1 LSLQSQ
7 YNSLQEILNQ
17 IENGSE
23 ILLIQ
28 VPGNG
33 EPRITQTNL
42 HICACQLD
50 ELISLNEHSFTEKIS
65 SKDHILF
72 TRLEKGSAL
81 LDRITQDILEK
92 CLGRA
97 GAALVEQRIPEKTSP
112 LRYGKVIDVLKESM
126 GSSAEFI
133 KRAISKSL
141 YRELRSNPGALK
153 DEQP

>member
-1 LSLQSQ
+1 MSLQSQ
-7 YNSLQEILNQ
+7 DKGLQEILNQ

-33 EPRITQTNL
+33 EPRLTQKNL
-42 HICACQLD
+42 HIYACQLG
-50 ELISLNEHSFTEKIS
+50 ELISLDEHSFTEKIS

-81 LDRITQDILEK
+81 LERITQDILEE
-92 CLGRA
+92 CLGRT
-97 GAALVEQRIPEKTSP
+97 GAALVDQRISGKTSP
-112 LRYGKVIDVLKESM
+112 LRYGKVSDALQESM
-126 GSSAEFI
+126 GSSAELI
-133 KRAISKSL
+133 KRVISKSL
-141 YRELRSNPGALK
+141 YRELRSNLGALK

>member
-7 YNSLQEILNQ
+7 DNSLAEILNQ

-23 ILLIQ
+23 ILLVQ

-33 EPRITQTNL
+33 EPRLTQTNL
-42 HICACQLD
+42 HICACQLR
-50 ELISLNEHSFTEKIS
+50 ELISLTEHSFTEKIS

-81 LDRITQDILEK
+81 LERITQDILKE
-92 CLGRA
+92 CLGRT
-97 GAALVEQRIPEKTSP
+97 GAALVDQRISEKTSP
-112 LRYGKVIDVLKESM
+112 LKYGKVIDALQESM
-126 GSSAEFI
+126 GSSAELI
-133 KRAISKSL
+133 KRAISKAL
-141 YRELRSNPGALK
+141 YRELRSNPGVLK